1 MWWKRVKSASQ
12 NYNSWRAINRLGPIF
27 LFRKNY
33 IIYNI
38 YKSFKR
44 SQSLFS
50 LNICR
55 NQNTVLSFT
64 ILFHCFVI
72 SGPSYKCSLS
82 NKRIKIFSSFPTIYT
97 AHLFNY
103 FGQFSSESSKYVF
116 LPYFWYTG
124 SKKCPA
130 HTGLWSDM
138 LAERFLKL
146 CTSKLCRW
154 LLTLSLMLMT
164 VKSALYYSF

>member
-82 NKRIKIFSSFPTIYT
+82 NKRIKIFSSFPQSILLISLINLVNSLQNLVNMSFY
-97 AHLFNY
+97 HI
-103 FGQFSSESSKYVF
+103 FGTQGQRSVQHTLGFGLTCLQRDSWNCA
-116 LPYFWYTG
+116 LPNCAG
-124 SKKCPA
+124 DCL
-130 HTGLWSDM
+130 HCL
-138 LAERFLKL
+138 
-146 CTSKLCRW
+146 
-154 LLTLSLMLMT
+154 
-164 VKSALYYSF
+164 